1 MARTASSNS
10 TKPRKSKD
18 NGSTHDG
25 ETKVQPELDLEPEPL
40 WKKILLA
47 IPRAFGSGVRAVTG
61 VGEYDPA
68 YRRDG
73 LCFLLLV
80 LAVLFCASEWFRVSG
95 PFGQLLH
102 AIAAGVL
109 GLMSVVLPVLLAA
122 VAFRLMRNSGKG
134 SNNPRVVT
142 GWVLLM
148 WSICSIIDVAIAA
161 DHTGFDITILQSAGG
176 LFGFFLGSPLAWGLS
191 NVFAI
196 IIFVVVGLF
205 SLLMITGTH
214 VTDLPEDARKIAAKI
229 QRKPYVPMGQETD
242 GSASQ
247 FPNEV
252 RVEIPLSPLPTVF
265 PRMTATMTEAT
276 TIRPAMRGPA
286 CSHDCSAANPRPKT
300 TKLLTSMLPTIH
312 STVPPASMVPP
323 PKPRWSIR

>member
-229 QRKPYVPMGQETD
+229 QR
-242 GSASQ
+242 
-247 FPNEV
+247 
-252 RVEIPLSPLPTVF
+252 
-265 PRMTATMTEAT
+265 MTATMTEAT
-276 TIRPAMRGPA
+276 TIRPAMHGPA

>member
-142 GWVLLM
+142 G
-148 WSICSIIDVAIAA
+148 
-161 DHTGFDITILQSAGG
+161 
-176 LFGFFLGSPLAWGLS
+176 
-191 NVFAI
+191 
-196 IIFVVVGLF
+196 
-205 SLLMITGTH
+205 
-214 VTDLPEDARKIAAKI
+214 
-229 QRKPYVPMGQETD
+229 
-242 GSASQ
+242 
-247 FPNEV
+247 
-252 RVEIPLSPLPTVF
+252 
-265 PRMTATMTEAT
+265 
-276 TIRPAMRGPA
+276 
-286 CSHDCSAANPRPKT
+286 
-300 TKLLTSMLPTIH
+300 
-312 STVPPASMVPP
+312 
-323 PKPRWSIR
+323 